1 MIRNIAARL
10 AETKFVRTAL
20 TEEINIETLRV
31 RPTPRIIAGLVLV
44 GLSYVLG
51 WPAVAAF
58 GFLAVYLGEP
68 LVAVI
73 GGPAT
78 YTFSHM
84 IFITGAWFAGA
95 EHVKI
100 MTKYGTKI
108 LFKKLLHQNK
118 PPVR

>member
-1 MIRNIAARL
+1 MFRNIAARL

-20 TEEINIETLRV
+20 TEEINMENLRV
-31 RPTPRIIAGLVLV
+31 RPTPRMIAGLILV

-51 WPAVAAF
+51 WPAIAAF
-58 GFLAVYLGEP
+58 GLLAVYLGEP

-78 YTFSHM
+78 YTFSHL
-84 IFITGAWFAGA
+84 IFLVGAWLAGA

-100 MTKYGTKI
+100 LTKYGTKI
-108 LFKKLLHQNK
+108 LFKKLLHQSK
-118 PPVR
+118 PPV